1 VRNGTDC
8 ANGQVKTSTAEE
20 AELQLAE
27 HPVEERTADIYE
39 RIAAYP
45 RPPLAPLPPLD
56 EIDILGHFGVKDTL
70 LGRAVVKTGM
80 RLAGFNRFYK
90 DLPQNLETLMRRSNL
105 RGAGLFSLVNSATLA
120 LADDPR
126 QPDALDRAV
135 SLILAAREL
144 YVDLSTGKLPPD
156 RYRDQVLEMGQYPN
170 LFSTALTVEGRVAR
184 LFKSKK
190 RSQLAVLVGGRIYLL
205 EIGEPEQDLEPAALR
220 EALER
225 IVQSAREKGF
235 LPVDR
240 GVGVLTSAKHT
251 TQLRVFGQLQQDPTN
266 REALRAIRHSF
277 VTLCLD
283 LDDEPDSVVEAAR
296 LAQSQNLHN
305 RWQHASLQFVVFG
318 NGKACTLCNFN
329 AYVDGNPMMR
339 GSAEL
344 QRRAARMPL
353 ASASQATGHLPE
365 AVELE
370 WHVPDKL
377 IDLALRDVEW
387 VRDSQQATFEI
398 PGVGKKN
405 FENSGVAPVSG
416 FVLAVQTAAKEL
428 IGDHASVLQYLT
440 MSKYCCMGLANA
452 DATTPEAKRFVD
464 TFLAGATDREQAL
477 QLLREA
483 DASQRQAYR
492 QARRYL
498 PFSDVLSLF
507 MSTRK
512 GLGRAYVTALLGLS
526 MFGLRLLGQIDRK
539 DVEIV
544 LSHPEIFPEVPVVG
558 RPGIRLPYVRYFG
571 LHYQILDDKTVV
583 TYMPSVGWKV
593 PNKELHEKLSRAFEE
608 IAALAGSAGRDSG
621 GEPSESRNRLRV
633 A

>member
-1 VRNGTDC
+1 M
-8 ANGQVKTSTAEE
+8 
-20 AELQLAE
+20 QLAE

-39 RIAAYP
+39 RIATYP
-45 RPPLAPLPPLD
+45 RPPLAPLPPI
-56 EIDILGHFGVKDTL
+56 EEVDILGHFGVKNTW

-80 RLAGFNRFYK
+80 RLAGFNRFYRN
-90 DLPQNLETLMRRSNL
+90 LPTRLEELMRRSNL

-135 SLILAAREL
+135 SLVLAARQL
-144 YVDLSTGKLPPD
+144 YVDLVSGKLPPD

-205 EIGEPEQDLEPAALR
+205 DIGEPETDLDPASLRAAL
-220 EALER
+220 EK
-225 IVQSAREKGF
+225 IVEDARKKGF

-251 TQLRVFGQLQQDPTN
+251 TQLRIFGQLQQDATN
-266 REALRAIRHSF
+266 KEALRAIRHSF
-277 VTLCLD
+277 VTVCLD
-283 LDDEPDSVVEAAR
+283 LDDEPESVVEAAR

-344 QRRAARMPL
+344 QRRATQMPL
-353 ASASQATGHLPE
+353 AEDDRPARPLPD
-365 AVELE
+365 AVELR
-370 WHVPDKL
+370 WRVPEKL

-398 PGVGKKN
+398 PGVGKQS
-405 FENSGVAPVSG
+405 FEGSGVAPVSA
-416 FVLAVQTAAKEL
+416 FVLAVQTATKQL

-452 DATTPEAKRFVD
+452 DATTSEAKQFVD
-464 TFLAGATDREQAL
+464 YLLAGAKDRERAL
-477 QLLREA
+477 HLLRAA
-483 DASQRQAYR
+483 DASQRRAYR
-492 QARRYL
+492 NARKYL

-507 MSTRK
+507 MTTRR
-512 GLGRAYVTALLGLS
+512 GLGRLYVSALLGLS
-526 MFGLRLLGQIDRK
+526 MFGLKLLGQINRK

-571 LHYQILDDKTVV
+571 LHYQIMDDRTVV

-593 PNKELHEKLSRAFEE
+593 PNRELHEKLGEAFGRIARLVGSEE
-608 IAALAGSAGRDSG
+608 G
-621 GEPSESRNRLRV
+621 GGVVPGDDRQLRV